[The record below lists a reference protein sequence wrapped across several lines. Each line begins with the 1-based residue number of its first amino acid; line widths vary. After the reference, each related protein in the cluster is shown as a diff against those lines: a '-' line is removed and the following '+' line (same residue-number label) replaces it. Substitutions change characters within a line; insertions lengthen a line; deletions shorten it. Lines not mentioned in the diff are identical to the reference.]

1 MGACHVTSKAHTPFP
16 EAPSDGWQAV
26 EPEAEH
32 EQDIGIEKVGDSLP
46 FAVTSSAGKALA
58 ESDSG
63 VPADAPA
70 DERSF
75 LQKMADY
82 VVSSRAKLLSPEEQF
97 QASAEVD
104 ASDAALATADAP
116 PETENTSIQKGP
128 IPGEPEAAAEV
139 EPEPIWRT
147 KIWSSEMMIDE
158 AMGAPAKA
166 ASPNGGLVASA
177 MVLSDADK
185 GKFALKDKDAAMA
198 AAFAHLREQGAFP
211 DDDDDDD
218 DDDEMVFGDDD
229 NLDDYE

>member
-82 VVSSRAKLLSPEEQF
+82 IVSSRAEPVAELSPEEQF
-97 QASAEVD
+97 QASVEAD
-104 ASDAALATADAP
+104 ASEGFVSDVAALATADAP
-116 PETENTSIQKGP
+116 PETENTSIQKDP
-128 IPGEPEAAAEV
+128 IPEEPEAAAEV
-139 EPEPIWRT
+139 EPIWRT
-147 KIWSSEMMIDE
+147 KIWSSETMIDE

-166 ASPNGGLVASA
+166 AEPEQESEPSFMANLMNYLSPHKAA
-177 MVLSDADK
+177 ER
-185 GKFALKDKDAAMA
+185 ALEPEPETDVTSVTPSAAMA
-198 AAFAHLREQGAFP
+198 RPWSPAA
-211 DDDDDDD
+211 
-218 DDDEMVFGDDD
+218 
-229 NLDDYE
+229 

>member
-26 EPEAEH
+26 EPVL
-32 EQDIGIEKVGDSLP
+32 EQDIGIEKVGDSLA
-46 FAVTSSAGKALA
+46 FAVASSAGKALA

-63 VPADAPA
+63 APA

-82 VVSSRAKLLSPEEQF
+82 IVSSRAEPVAELSPEEQF
-97 QASAEVD
+97 QASVEAD
-104 ASDAALATADAP
+104 ASEGFVSDVAALATADAP

-166 ASPNGGLVASA
+166 AEPEQEPEPSFMANLMNYLSPHKAA
-177 MVLSDADK
+177 ER
-185 GKFALKDKDAAMA
+185 ALEPEPETDVTSVTPSAAMA
-198 AAFAHLREQGAFP
+198 RPWSPAA
-211 DDDDDDD
+211 
-218 DDDEMVFGDDD
+218 
-229 NLDDYE
+229 

>member
-46 FAVTSSAGKALA
+46 FAVTSSARKALA

-63 VPADAPA
+63 DAPA

-128 IPGEPEAAAEV
+128 ITGEPEAAAEV

-166 ASPNGGLVASA
+166 AEPEQEPEPSFMANLMNYLSPHKAA
-177 MVLSDADK
+177 ER
-185 GKFALKDKDAAMA
+185 ALEPEPETDVTSVTPSAAMA
-198 AAFAHLREQGAFP
+198 RPWSPAA
-211 DDDDDDD
+211 
-218 DDDEMVFGDDD
+218 
-229 NLDDYE
+229 